1 MTDEA
6 ERIRR
11 ILTAAR
17 TLAVVGMSANR
28 EKEAH
33 TVPAYLKAR
42 GYRVIPVN
50 PNASEILGQK
60 SYARLLD
67 VPEPIDLVL
76 IFRPSADVPPIVA
89 EAIRVGAR
97 VVWMQL
103 GIAHEGAADEAR
115 RAGLEVVMDR
125 CMRTSHQMLLG
136 GGAIE

>member
-1 MTDEA
+1 
-6 ERIRR
+6 
-11 ILTAAR
+11 
-17 TLAVVGMSANR
+17 
-28 EKEAH
+28 
-33 TVPAYLKAR
+33 LKAR